1 MNVIGAAS
9 GIPISA
15 PDGRNGSRL
24 RKMQKVTA
32 MGDNEHS
39 KTSRLLREYLKE
51 GEAKRV
57 VFITD

>member
-24 RKMQKVTA
+24 RKMQVTA